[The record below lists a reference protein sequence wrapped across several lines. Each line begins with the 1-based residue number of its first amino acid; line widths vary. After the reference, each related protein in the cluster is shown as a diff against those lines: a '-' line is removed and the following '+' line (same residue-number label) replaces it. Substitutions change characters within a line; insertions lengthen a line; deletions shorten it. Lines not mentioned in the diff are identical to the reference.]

1 MGRVDEYLTEFTT
14 ALHLDPLSP
23 LKLAALGWSYY
34 FARRFENAIAECRR
48 GVELDPEFVVSR
60 CWLGLALEG
69 LGATAQAVTEFEM
82 AVRLSGR
89 SPAILG
95 FLGHGYASAGRVA
108 DARRLLNELLGL
120 RQHRYIS
127 AFDIGLIHL
136 GLGDTEAAMTW
147 LEQAE
152 TERAHQMAF
161 LKVDPRLDPLRDTS
175 RFRALLVRMGF
186 DGPAPAPVKPGAA
199 NARSL

>member
-1 MGRVDEYLTEFTT
+1 
-14 ALHLDPLSP
+14 
-23 LKLAALGWSYY
+23 
-34 FARRFENAIAECRR
+34 
-48 GVELDPEFVVSR
+48 
-60 CWLGLALEG
+60 
-69 LGATAQAVTEFEM
+69 
-82 AVRLSGR
+82 
-89 SPAILG
+89 
-95 FLGHGYASAGRVA
+95 
-108 DARRLLNELLGL
+108 LLNELLGL